1 MFKFIKQLVFPTA
14 RPTTQRTTRKPER
27 RKHEAWD
34 PTESI
39 PASEVLEGN
48 DHTDW
53 DLWQCSVDSQMQPLT
68 SSVRIK
74 ADATPSQLDDLDP
87 FARVSKNSDL

>member
-1 MFKFIKQLVFPTA
+1 MFKFLKQLVFSAGGPK
-14 RPTTQRTTRKPER
+14 TQPTTRKPER
-27 RKHEAWD
+27 AKHKEWD

-68 SSVRIK
+68 SSVRIN
-74 ADATPSQLDDLDP
+74 ATPSQLADLDP
-87 FARVSKNSDL
+87 FARVTKNSDL